1 LVLCYDGGV
10 KESKLEPG
18 LLRVFRWYVIV
29 RGIFLAISISWN
41 IFFGDV
47 WEDKRGILGVDDLGL
62 FALATSI
69 ELILLFFYLSWPP
82 FRRVLGRYFLP
93 IALTFSAAGLILEQ
107 YLFSSFFRLWQPLPF
122 LYILLILVAW
132 QYRFS
137 AVLIFGIGAT
147 LLEIFLARLFMARIR
162 GLPPFDIDMIVIYGR
177 LAASVASYLVLG
189 YVVNRLVQAQREQHQ
204 ALADANL
211 KLVQHASTVE
221 QLSTSRERLR
231 ISRELH
237 DTLAHTL
244 SALAVQFD
252 ALATVWG
259 SIPEKAQEMVE
270 QMQSTTRSGLDET
283 RRSLRALRES
293 PLKEVGLVLALQGL
307 AKDFAAR
314 HNLALQIDLP
324 ENLDGFPPEVEQ
336 CYYRVAQ
343 ESLENIARHAAAK
356 VLTIQMTK
364 DSSGLTMTISDDG
377 RGFDVLGDVTKEHL
391 GLQGMQER
399 AGLINAGLEV
409 ESSPGEGTTVRLR
422 LLMENEAS

>member
-1 LVLCYDGGV
+1 LCYDGGV

-147 LLEIFLARLFMARIR
+147 LLEIFLARLFMTRIR

-283 RRSLRALRES
+283 RRSLRALRAS

-377 RGFDVLGDVTKEHL
+377 QGFDVLGDVTKEHL